1 MLYPDYAKVNKFT
14 GNVTVPKEKWEAKH
28 VSANSVNS
36 ALKLGETLSNIRV
49 SNKNAFDHRMELA
62 SMEQSVL
69 TEKNR
74 ADRYANSFSVIYD
87 SIENYEKVLDNLIED
102 GSVTLGEIK
111 EASRDGKL
119 LTEEFK
125 VKKGLVEPEIDLG
138 LDKGFG
144 MHL

>member
-1 MLYPDYAKVNKFT
+1 
-14 GNVTVPKEKWEAKH
+14 
-28 VSANSVNS
+28 
-36 ALKLGETLSNIRV
+36 
-49 SNKNAFDHRMELA
+49 
-62 SMEQSVL
+62 MEQSVL

-125 VKKGLVEPEIDLG
+125 VKKGLLSHKLI
-138 LDKGFG
+138 
-144 MHL
+144 